1 MDNNLGEIK
10 TKIYLINELKNIYDY
25 VEILNIKGFYEIK
38 LKLLNKKGE
47 LNSELKNQKRIPI
60 KNLKSD
66 LQGYINNIN

>member
-47 LNSELKNQKRIPI
+47 LNSELKNQKEFQ
-60 KNLKSD
+60 LK
-66 LQGYINNIN
+66 I

>member
-47 LNSELKNQKRIPI
+47 LNSELKKSK
-60 KNLKSD
+60 KNS
-66 LQGYINNIN
+66 N

>member
-47 LNSELKNQKRIPI
+47 LNSKLKNQKEF
-60 KNLKSD
+60 
-66 LQGYINNIN
+66 